1 MLAGGASGAA
11 PHHHDRSSE
20 LFYVVSGAAQLLAD
34 DRVLS
39 VHQGDLVVV
48 RPGTVHA
55 FAAAPASDADL
66 PAMIT
71 SGVERFEYF
80 RPWNGSPGPGAAES
94 ILEVQNAPTTISTKP
109 RSRSDSS
116 RPRSAGPPQ
125 EPVGIA
131 HPLL

>member
-80 RPWNGSPGPGAAES
+80 RPLERIAKGQARPES
-94 ILEVQNAPTTISTKP
+94 ILEVQE
-109 RSRSDSS
+109 RSDNYFD
-116 RPRSAGPPQ
+116 Q
-125 EPVGIA
+125 T
-131 HPLL
+131 PLAQR